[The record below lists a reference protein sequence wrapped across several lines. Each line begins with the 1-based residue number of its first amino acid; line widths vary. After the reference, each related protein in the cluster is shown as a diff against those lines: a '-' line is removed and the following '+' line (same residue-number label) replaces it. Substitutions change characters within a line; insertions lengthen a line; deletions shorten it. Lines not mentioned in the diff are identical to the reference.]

1 MYIKSDIRLCTD
13 LYYSVS
19 NDPKFIAV
27 CCLNLQAIE
36 ERRQRRRHLL
46 NAQKVEGND
55 GLRRTKSTNEEEV
68 EEEEDSG
75 NKFEETAKA
84 ASKGDGFRSLK
95 SRGATGAGQVST

>member
-1 MYIKSDIRLCTD
+1 MILSL
-13 LYYSVS
+13 LQ
-19 NDPKFIAV
+19 FAV